1 MIDRWQEKAVRR
13 ALLARRAVHLTGAR
27 QCGKTT
33 LAEYISAGTMRHV
46 TLDDAMYLKSA
57 QSAPSDFVE
66 RVDGKTLVID
76 EIQKAPE
83 LLDAIKMKLDHCND
97 KGQYLLT
104 GSSNLRF
111 MKSVKDSLA
120 GRMKT
125 VRLRTL
131 SLGELTG
138 GGGTF
143 LEGAFAHEFCPGT
156 RLDKRA
162 VIHLAFCG
170 GYPEVQEMDP
180 VDRREWFEDYMT
192 DLLVKD
198 IQDVTEIRKIAAL
211 RKVVDWLLAYSS
223 KFFDMNDLCSQA
235 QISKPTADG
244 YLGALKSLY
253 LFDGVEPW
261 SKSDYAKIGKREKRF
276 AADPAL
282 MANLLGW
289 NEDKVFYDDDA
300 NGKLVE
306 TWVYHELASLLDRS
320 SGYELTQYRDSDKRE
335 VDFLIERD
343 DGAILGVEV
352 KAGKVDSSDFRH
364 LKWFATNMAKG
375 PFTGIVLYSG
385 AEILPFGANLF
396 AVPLSALAS

>member
-1 MIDRWQEKAVRR
+1 MIQRWQENAVRR

-33 LAEYISAGTMRHV
+33 LAEYVSAGKMRHV

-83 LLDAIKMKLDHCND
+83 LLDAIKIKVDHCND

-111 MKSVKDSLA
+111 MKAVKDSLA
-120 GRMKT
+120 GRLKT

-131 SLGELTG
+131 SFGERVG
-138 GGGTF
+138 GKGTF
-143 LEGAFAHEFCPGT
+143 LKGAFDHEFSCKT

-170 GYPEVQEMDP
+170 GYPEALEMDP
-180 VDRREWFEDYMT
+180 IDRREWFEDYMT

-211 RKVVDWLLAYSS
+211 RKVVDWLLAHSS
-223 KFFDMNDLCSQA
+223 KFFDMNDLCAQA

-244 YLGALKSLY
+244 YLEALKALY
-253 LFDGVEPW
+253 LFDAVAPW

-282 MANLLGW
+282 MTNLLGW
-289 NEDKVFYDDDA
+289 NEEKTFYDDDA

-306 TWVYHELASLLDRS
+306 SWVYHELASLLDLS
-320 SGYELTQYRDSDKRE
+320 PGYELTQYRDSDKRE
-335 VDFLIERD
+335 VDFLVERD
-343 DGAILGVEV
+343 DGAVLGIEV
-352 KAGKVDSSDFRH
+352 KSGKADASDFKH
-364 LKWFATNMAKG
+364 LRWFGANLAKG

-385 AEILPFGANLF
+385 AEVLPFGDNLF